1 MHRIL
6 SVALTLSAIA
16 LALVAPLGA
25 DEGMWQ
31 PSQLP
36 ELASELEALGL
47 EIDPDR
53 LSKLTEHPMNA
64 VISLGFCT
72 ASFVSPKGLAVTN
85 HHCAHG
91 FIQYNSSEEN
101 NYIADGF
108 LAAEMSEELFAGPGS
123 RILVTVE
130 VDDVTDRVLAEIPA
144 DADGRERYQAIEKA
158 QKSLVAACEAE
169 PGYRCRVYPFHMG
182 LEYRLIK
189 QLEIR
194 DVRLAYA
201 PPKSIGS
208 YGGDI
213 DNWIWPRHTGDY
225 SFLRA
230 YVGPDGKPADYSEE
244 NVPYEPESW
253 LTVSTAGVSEDDL
266 VLVAGYPGRTYRH
279 RLAQEV
285 DNQFHWFYPTR
296 EKLYREWLDILAE
309 ATEGNEE
316 AAILYAGWVERLNN
330 SAKNYGGMIEGFARS
345 DVLERKAAL
354 ERNLQAWI
362 EGDDERRA
370 RYQSAIDDLK
380 ALVDEQQATR
390 ERATYYEM
398 LAQRSSMLG
407 AARTIYRLSR
417 EKQKPDMEREPGYQE
432 RDMTQVRERLQRVD
446 RSFDPAVDRAV
457 WSHFIERYAAIPVEQ
472 HVTAFDEWFGIDG
485 NSVDAEALGRRLD
498 EMYDGTGLG
507 DEERRL
513 AWMDATAEEIEA
525 SEDPFLKLAVHLYP
539 SDMEL
544 EESDKERTGRF
555 TEARSRYMAA
565 LIAYLESLDRA
576 VYPDANSTLRVTYGT
591 VTGYTP
597 RDALTYTPFTRLEGI
612 VEKHTGEEPFDSPED
627 QLAAIAEE
635 RFGRFAKQELGSVPV
650 NFLSTVDSTGGNS
663 GSPTLNARAEL
674 VGLLFDGNYESI
686 IADWDFIPSI
696 TRSIHVDIRYV
707 LWLMEEVHGAD
718 NLLHEMG
725 VAGD

>member
-1 MHRIL
+1 MLRIPSTL
-6 SVALTLSAIA
+6 FALSA
-16 LALVAPLGA
+16 LLLTVAGPAVA

-36 ELASELEALGL
+36 ELADELRGLGL

-53 LSKLTEHPMNA
+53 MSKLTEHPMNA

-130 VDDVTDRVLAEIPA
+130 VEDVTDRVLAGIPEGA
-144 DADGRERYQAIEKA
+144 GGRERYQAIEA
-158 QKSLVAACEAE
+158 AEKSLVADCEAE
-169 PGYRCRVYPFHMG
+169 AGYRCRVYPFHMG
-182 LEYRLIK
+182 LEYKLIK

-194 DVRLAYA
+194 DVRLTYA
-201 PPKSIGS
+201 PPMSIGS
-208 YGGDI
+208 YGGDV
-213 DNWIWPRHTGDY
+213 DNWMLPRHTGDY

-230 YVGPDGKPADYSEE
+230 YVGPDGKPADYSED

-253 LTVSTAGVSEDDL
+253 LTVSTEGVVEDDL

-279 RLAQEV
+279 RLAREV
-285 DNQFHWFYPTR
+285 DNQFNWFYPTR
-296 EKLYREWLDILAE
+296 KELYYEWLDLLDAE
-309 ATEGNEE
+309 TEGDEE
-316 AAILYAGWVERLNN
+316 KQILYARLVEGLNN
-330 SAKNYGGMIEGFARS
+330 AAKNYGGMVEGFGKS
-345 DVLERKAAL
+345 DILARKAAL
-354 ERNLQAWI
+354 ESDLQAWI
-362 EGDDERRA
+362 ESDEA
-370 RYQSAIDDLK
+370 RKAKYQSAIDDLNV
-380 ALVDEQQATR
+380 LIDEQQATR
-390 ERATYYEM
+390 EQATYYEM
-398 LAQRSSMLG
+398 LAQRSAMLG
-407 AARTIYRLSR
+407 AARTIYRLGR
-417 EKQKPDMEREPGYQE
+417 EKAKPDMEREPGYQE
-432 RDMTQVRERLQRVD
+432 RDMTRVRERLQRVN
-446 RSFDPAVDRAV
+446 RSYDPGVDRAI
-457 WSHFIERYAAIPVEQ
+457 WSHFIARYAAIPADQ
-472 HVTAFDEWFGIDG
+472 HVAAFDEWFGIEG
-485 NSVDAEALGRRLD
+485 NTVDEAALGRRLD
-498 EMYDGTGLG
+498 AMYSATELG
-507 DEERRL
+507 DEETRL

-525 SEDPFLKLAVHLYP
+525 SDDPFLQLAVHLFD

-544 EESDKERTGRF
+544 EERDKERSGRF

-597 RDALTYTPFTRLEGI
+597 RDALTYTPFTRLSGI

-635 RFGRFAKQELGSVPV
+635 RYGRFNEEGLGSVPV

-663 GSPTLNARAEL
+663 GSPTLNNKAEL

-686 IADWDFIPSI
+686 IADWDYIPSI

-707 LWLMEEVHGAD
+707 LWLMEEVHGAH
-718 NLLHEMG
+718 NLLREMD
-725 VAGD
+725 VAAE